1 MAVDALVMGLG
12 RFGGGMAAAESLLT
26 EGRRVLVTDLAEE
39 AALQTSVTKLRETF
53 GALVSFRLG
62 GHDQEDFA
70 QAELVIANPAVPQP
84 WNNPY
89 LQTAWDSGAT
99 VTTEIARTLGQLND
113 RKTIAI
119 TGSAGKSTTTAM
131 AHAALVAAGLPS
143 KRGGNLGES
152 LIGTPKEHTLVV
164 ELSSA
169 MAWWLYEAPKAPRPT
184 FNVALRTNLAPNHL
198 DWHGDMAHYARC
210 KQAILDHGKVALN
223 GSILPPYEGELLVP
237 GHHNRINA
245 AAALAAVTALAP
257 HRPATDFEKGLA
269 SFAGLPHRLER
280 VVVPHF
286 PDNGFWNDS
295 KATTTEAVALAIA
308 AVREKGPVRLIA
320 GGKGKGTDL
329 GPLCDLFGRC
339 VKTYTIGEIG
349 GELHRRAQGTC
360 MHAMTLDAAVAA
372 ATAELSLGEQLL
384 LSPGATSWDQFENYE
399 RRGEAFKTL
408 VQRPSESH
416 PN

>member
-1 MAVDALVMGLG
+1 MAVDAVVMGLG
-12 RFGGGMAAAESLLT
+12 RFGGGLAAAESLLA
-26 EGRRVLVTDLAEE
+26 EGRQVLVTDLAEE
-39 AALQTSVTKLRETF
+39 AALQAAVTKLRETF
-53 GALVSFRLG
+53 GTQVRFRLG
-62 GHDQEDFA
+62 GHEQEDFA
-70 QAELVIANPAVPQP
+70 KAELVIANPAVPQP
-84 WNNPY
+84 WHNPY

-99 VTTEIARTLGQLND
+99 VTTEIARTLDQLSD

-131 AHAALVAAGLPS
+131 THAALVAAGIPAT
-143 KRGGNLGES
+143 RGGNLGES
-152 LIGTPKEHTLVV
+152 LIGTPKDHTLVV

-184 FNVALRTNLAPNHL
+184 FDVALRTNLAPNHL
-198 DWHGDMAHYARC
+198 DWHGDMTHYAQC
-210 KQAILDHGKVALN
+210 KQAILNHAKVALD
-223 GSILPPYEGELLVP
+223 GTTLSPYEGELLVP

-257 HRPATDFEKGLA
+257 HRTATDFAEGLA

-286 PDNGFWNDS
+286 PNNGFWNDS
-295 KATTTEAVALAIA
+295 KATTAEAVALAIA

-329 GPLCDLFGRC
+329 GPLCDLFGQC

-349 GELHRRAQGTC
+349 EELYTCAQGACT
-360 MHAMTLDAAVAA
+360 HAVTLDAAVAA

-399 RRGEAFKTL
+399 KRGEVFRAL
-408 VQRPSESH
+408 VQRKS
-416 PN
+416 

>member
-1 MAVDALVMGLG
+1 MGLG
-12 RFGGGMAAAESLLT
+12 RFGGGLAAAESLLA
-26 EGRRVLVTDLAEE
+26 EGRQVLVTDLAEE
-39 AALQTSVTKLRETF
+39 AALQAAVTKLRETF
-53 GALVSFRLG
+53 GARVRFRLG
-62 GHDQEDFA
+62 GHQQEDFA

-84 WNNPY
+84 WDNPY
-89 LQTAWDSGAT
+89 LQTAWESGAT
-99 VTTEIARTLGQLND
+99 VTTEIARTLGQLSD

-131 AHAALVAAGLPS
+131 THAALVAAGIPAT
-143 KRGGNLGES
+143 RGGNLGES
-152 LIGTPKEHTLVV
+152 LVGTPKDHTLVV

-169 MAWWLYEAPKAPRPT
+169 MAWWLYEAQNAPRPT
-184 FNVALRTNLAPNHL
+184 FDVALRTNLAPNHL
-198 DWHGDMAHYARC
+198 DWHGDMAHYAQC
-210 KQAILDHGKVALN
+210 KQAILDNAKVALD
-223 GSILPPYEGELLVP
+223 GSTLSPYEGELLVP

-269 SFAGLPHRLER
+269 SFTGLPHRLER

-286 PDNGFWNDS
+286 PNNGFWNDS
-295 KATTTEAVALAIA
+295 KATTAEAVALAIA

-329 GPLCDLFGRC
+329 GPLCDLFGQC

-349 GELHRRAQGTC
+349 EELYTCAQGACT
-360 MHAMTLDAAVAA
+360 HAVTLDAAVAA
-372 ATAELSLGEQLL
+372 ATAELSVGEQLL

-399 RRGEAFKTL
+399 KRGEVFRAL
-408 VQRPSESH
+408 VQRKS
-416 PN
+416 

>member
-1 MAVDALVMGLG
+1 MGLG
-12 RFGGGMAAAESLLT
+12 RFGGGLAGAESLLA
-26 EGRRVLVTDLAEE
+26 EGRQVLVTDLAEE
-39 AALQTSVTKLRETF
+39 AALQAAVTKLRETF
-53 GALVSFRLG
+53 GAQVRFRLG
-62 GHDQEDFA
+62 GHEQEDFA

-84 WNNPY
+84 WDNPY
-89 LQTAWDSGAT
+89 LQTAWASGAT
-99 VTTEIARTLGQLND
+99 VTTEIARTLGQLID

-131 AHAALVAAGLPS
+131 THAALVAAGIPAT
-143 KRGGNLGES
+143 RGGNLGES
-152 LIGTPKEHTLVV
+152 LVGTPKDHTLVV

-184 FNVALRTNLAPNHL
+184 FDVALRTNLAPNHL
-198 DWHGDMAHYARC
+198 DWHGDMTHYAQC
-210 KQAILDHGKVALN
+210 KQAILDHAKVALD
-223 GSILPPYEGELLVP
+223 GSTLSPYEGELLVP

-257 HRPATDFEKGLA
+257 HRPTTDFEKGLA
-269 SFAGLPHRLER
+269 SFSGLPHRLER

-286 PDNGFWNDS
+286 PNNGFWNDS
-295 KATTTEAVALAIA
+295 KATTAEAVALAIA

-329 GPLCDLFGRC
+329 GPLCDLFRQC

-349 GELHRRAQGTC
+349 EELHTRAQGACT
-360 MHAMTLDAAVAA
+360 HAATLDAAVTA
-372 ATAELSLGEQLL
+372 ATAELSRGEQLL

-399 RRGEAFKTL
+399 RRGEAFRML
-408 VQRPSESH
+408 VQQS
-416 PN
+416 

>member
-1 MAVDALVMGLG
+1 MAVDAVVMGLG
-12 RFGGGMAAAESLLT
+12 RFGGGLSAAESLLA
-26 EGRRVLVTDLAEE
+26 EGRQVLVTDLAEE
-39 AALQTSVTKLRETF
+39 EALQASVTKLRETF
-53 GALVSFRLG
+53 GAQVSFRLG
-62 GHDQEDFA
+62 GHEQEDFA

-84 WNNPY
+84 WHNPY

-99 VTTEIARTLGQLND
+99 VTTEIARTLDQLID

-131 AHAALVAAGLPS
+131 THAALVAADIPAT
-143 KRGGNLGES
+143 RGGNLGES
-152 LIGTPKEHTLVV
+152 LNGTPKDHTLVV

-169 MAWWLYEAPKAPRPT
+169 MAWWLYEAPKAPQPT
-184 FNVALRTNLAPNHL
+184 FDVALRTNLAPNHL
-198 DWHGDMAHYARC
+198 DWHGDMAHYAQC
-210 KQAILDHGKVALN
+210 KQALLDHAKVALD
-223 GSILPPYEGELLVP
+223 GSTLSPYEGELLVP

-245 AAALAAVTALAP
+245 AAALAAAATLEP
-257 HRPATDFEKGLA
+257 NRPATDFEKGLA

-280 VVVPHF
+280 VVVPLF
-286 PDNGFWNDS
+286 PNNGFWNDS

-329 GPLCDLFGRC
+329 GPLCDLFGQC

-349 GELHRRAQGTC
+349 EELHRRAQSACT
-360 MHAMTLDAAVAA
+360 HAVTLDAAVAA
-372 ATAELSLGEQLL
+372 ATAELSRGEQLL

-399 RRGEAFKTL
+399 RRGEAFRML
-408 VQRPSESH
+408 VQQK
-416 PN
+416 N

>member
-1 MAVDALVMGLG
+1 
-12 RFGGGMAAAESLLT
+12 
-26 EGRRVLVTDLAEE
+26 
-39 AALQTSVTKLRETF
+39 
-53 GALVSFRLG
+53 
-62 GHDQEDFA
+62 
-70 QAELVIANPAVPQP
+70 
-84 WNNPY
+84 PY

-184 FNVALRTNLAPNHL
+184 FSVALRTNLAPNHL

-308 AVREKGPVRLIA
+308 AVREKGP
-320 GGKGKGTDL
+320 
-329 GPLCDLFGRC
+329 
-339 VKTYTIGEIG
+339 
-349 GELHRRAQGTC
+349 
-360 MHAMTLDAAVAA
+360 
-372 ATAELSLGEQLL
+372 
-384 LSPGATSWDQFENYE
+384 
-399 RRGEAFKTL
+399 
-408 VQRPSESH
+408 
-416 PN
+416 

>member
-1 MAVDALVMGLG
+1 MAVDAVVMGLG
-12 RFGGGMAAAESLLT
+12 RFGGGLAAAESLLA
-26 EGRRVLVTDLAEE
+26 EGRQVLVTDLAEE
-39 AALQTSVTKLRETF
+39 VALQASVTKLRETF
-53 GALVSFRLG
+53 GTQVSFRLG
-62 GHDQEDFA
+62 GHEQEDFA

-84 WNNPY
+84 WDNPY
-89 LQTAWDSGAT
+89 LQTAWASGAT
-99 VTTEIARTLGQLND
+99 VTTEIARTLDQLSD

-131 AHAALVAAGLPS
+131 IHAALVAAGIPAT
-143 KRGGNLGES
+143 RGGNLGES
-152 LIGTPKEHTLVV
+152 LIGTPKDHTLVV

-169 MAWWLYEAPKAPRPT
+169 MAWWLYEAPKAPEPI
-184 FNVALRTNLAPNHL
+184 FDVALRTNLAPNHL
-198 DWHGDMAHYARC
+198 DWHGDMAHYAQC
-210 KQAILDHGKVALN
+210 KQAILDHAKVALD
-223 GSILPPYEGELLVP
+223 GSTLAPYEGELLVP

-245 AAALAAVTALAP
+245 AAALAAVTGLET

-286 PDNGFWNDS
+286 PNNGFWNDS
-295 KATTTEAVALAIA
+295 KATTAEAVALAIA

-329 GPLCDLFGRC
+329 GPLCDLFRQC

-349 GELHRRAQGTC
+349 EELYARAQGACT
-360 MHAMTLDAAVAA
+360 HAVNLEAAVTA

-399 RRGEAFKTL
+399 RRGEAFRML
-408 VQRPSESH
+408 VQQS
-416 PN
+416 

>member
-1 MAVDALVMGLG
+1 MAVDAVVMGLG
-12 RFGGGMAAAESLLT
+12 RFGGGLAAAESLLA
-26 EGRRVLVTDLAEE
+26 EGRQVLVTDLAEE
-39 AALQTSVTKLRETF
+39 AALQAAVTKLRETF
-53 GALVSFRLG
+53 GAQVRFRLG
-62 GHDQEDFA
+62 GHEQEDFA
-70 QAELVIANPAVPQP
+70 QAELVIANPAIPQP
-84 WNNPY
+84 WDNPY

-99 VTTEIARTLGQLND
+99 VTTEIARTLDQLSD

-131 AHAALVAAGLPS
+131 THAALVAAGIPAT
-143 KRGGNLGES
+143 RGGNLGES
-152 LIGTPKEHTLVV
+152 LIGTPKDHTLVV

-169 MAWWLYEAPKAPRPT
+169 MAWWLYEAPKAPQPT
-184 FNVALRTNLAPNHL
+184 FDVALRTNLAPNHL
-198 DWHGDMAHYARC
+198 DWHGDMAHYAQC
-210 KQAILDHGKVALN
+210 KQAILDHAKVALD
-223 GSILPPYEGELLVP
+223 GSTLSPYEGELLVP

-257 HRPATDFEKGLA
+257 HRPATDFEQGLA
-269 SFAGLPHRLER
+269 SFSGLPHRLER

-286 PDNGFWNDS
+286 PNNGFWNDS
-295 KATTTEAVALAIA
+295 KATTAEAVALAIA

-329 GPLCDLFGRC
+329 GPLCDLFGQC

-349 GELHRRAQGTC
+349 EELYTCAQGACT
-360 MHAMTLDAAVAA
+360 HAVTLDAAVAA

-399 RRGEAFKTL
+399 KRGEVFRAL
-408 VQRPSESH
+408 VQRKS
-416 PN
+416 

>member
-1 MAVDALVMGLG
+1 MAVDAVVMGLG
-12 RFGGGMAAAESLLT
+12 RFGGGLSAAESLLA
-26 EGRRVLVTDLAEE
+26 EGRQVLVTDLAEE
-39 AALQTSVTKLRETF
+39 EALQASVTKLRETF
-53 GALVSFRLG
+53 GAQVSFRLG
-62 GHDQEDFA
+62 GHEQEDFA

-84 WNNPY
+84 WHNPY

-99 VTTEIARTLGQLND
+99 VTTEIARTLGQLSD

-131 AHAALVAAGLPS
+131 THAALVAADIPAT
-143 KRGGNLGES
+143 RGGNLGES
-152 LIGTPKEHTLVV
+152 LNGTPKDHTLVV

-169 MAWWLYEAPKAPRPT
+169 MAWWLYEAPKAPQPT
-184 FNVALRTNLAPNHL
+184 FDVALRTNLAPNHL
-198 DWHGDMAHYARC
+198 DWHGDMAHYAQC
-210 KQAILDHGKVALN
+210 KQALLDHAKVALD
-223 GSILPPYEGELLVP
+223 GSTLSPYEGELLVP

-245 AAALAAVTALAP
+245 AAALAAAATLEP
-257 HRPATDFEKGLA
+257 NRPATDFEKGLA

-286 PDNGFWNDS
+286 PNNGFWNDS

-329 GPLCDLFGRC
+329 GPLCDLFGQC

-349 GELHRRAQGTC
+349 EELHRRAQSACT
-360 MHAMTLDAAVAA
+360 HAVTLDAAVAA
-372 ATAELSLGEQLL
+372 ATAELSRGEQLL

-399 RRGEAFKTL
+399 RRGEAFRML
-408 VQRPSESH
+408 VQQK
-416 PN
+416 N

>member
-12 RFGGGMAAAESLLT
+12 RFGGGLAAAESLLT
-26 EGRRVLVTDLAEE
+26 EGRQVLVTDLAEE
-39 AALQTSVTKLRETF
+39 AALQDSITKLRETF
-53 GALVSFRLG
+53 GAQVRFRLG

-84 WNNPY
+84 WHNPY
-89 LQTAWDSGAT
+89 LQTAWETGAT
-99 VTTEIARTLGQLND
+99 VTTEIARTLGQLSD
-113 RKTIAI
+113 HKTIAI

-131 AHAALVAAGLPS
+131 THAALVAAGIPVA
-143 KRGGNLGES
+143 RGGNLGGS
-152 LIGTPKEHTLVV
+152 LIGTPKDHTLVV

-169 MAWWLYEAPKAPRPT
+169 MAWWLYEAPKAPQPT
-184 FNVALRTNLAPNHL
+184 FDVALRTNLAPNHL

-210 KQAILDHGKVALN
+210 KQAILDHAKVALD
-223 GSILPPYEGELLVP
+223 GTKLSPYEGELMVP

-245 AAALAAVTALAP
+245 AAALAAVTALEP
-257 HRPATDFEKGLA
+257 HCPATDFEKGLA
-269 SFAGLPHRLER
+269 SFTGLPHRLER
-280 VVVPHF
+280 VIVPHF

-295 KATTTEAVALAIA
+295 KATTAEAVALAIA

-320 GGKGKGTDL
+320 GGRSKGTDL
-329 GPLCDLFGRC
+329 SPLCDLFGQC

-349 GELHRRAQGTC
+349 EELHNRAQGACT
-360 MHAMTLDAAVAA
+360 HAVTLDAAVTA
-372 ATAELSLGEQLL
+372 ATSELSDGEQLL

-399 RRGEAFKTL
+399 RRGEAFKKL
-408 VQRPSESH
+408 IQRPSETY

>member
-1 MAVDALVMGLG
+1 MGLG
-12 RFGGGMAAAESLLT
+12 RFGGGLSAAESLLA
-26 EGRRVLVTDLAEE
+26 EGRQVLVTDLAEE
-39 AALQTSVTKLRETF
+39 EALQASVTKLRETF
-53 GALVSFRLG
+53 GAQVSFRLG
-62 GHDQEDFA
+62 GHEQEDFA

-84 WNNPY
+84 WHNPY

-99 VTTEIARTLGQLND
+99 VTTEIARTLGQLSD

-131 AHAALVAAGLPS
+131 THAALVAADIPAT
-143 KRGGNLGES
+143 RGGNLGES
-152 LIGTPKEHTLVV
+152 LNGTPKDHTLVV

-169 MAWWLYEAPKAPRPT
+169 MAWWLYEAPKAPQPT
-184 FNVALRTNLAPNHL
+184 FDVALRTNLAPNHL
-198 DWHGDMAHYARC
+198 DWHGDMAHYAQC
-210 KQAILDHGKVALN
+210 KQALLDHAKVALD
-223 GSILPPYEGELLVP
+223 GSTLSPYEGELLVP

-245 AAALAAVTALAP
+245 AAALAAAATLEP
-257 HRPATDFEKGLA
+257 NRPATDFEKGLA

-286 PDNGFWNDS
+286 PNNGFWNDS

-329 GPLCDLFGRC
+329 GPLCDLFGQC

-349 GELHRRAQGTC
+349 EELHRRAQSACT
-360 MHAMTLDAAVAA
+360 HAVTLDAAVAA
-372 ATAELSLGEQLL
+372 ATAELSRGEQLL

-399 RRGEAFKTL
+399 RRGEAFRML
-408 VQRPSESH
+408 VQQK
-416 PN
+416 N

>member
-1 MAVDALVMGLG
+1 MAVDAVVMGLG
-12 RFGGGMAAAESLLT
+12 RFGGGLAAAESLLA
-26 EGRRVLVTDLAEE
+26 EGRQVLVTDLAEE
-39 AALQTSVTKLRETF
+39 AALQAAVTKLRATF
-53 GALVSFRLG
+53 GARVRFRLG
-62 GHDQEDFA
+62 GHQQEDFA

-84 WNNPY
+84 WDNPY
-89 LQTAWDSGAT
+89 LQTAWESGAT
-99 VTTEIARTLGQLND
+99 VTTEIARTLGQLSD

-131 AHAALVAAGLPS
+131 THAALVAAGIPAT
-143 KRGGNLGES
+143 RGGNLGES
-152 LIGTPKEHTLVV
+152 LVGTPKDHTLVV

-169 MAWWLYEAPKAPRPT
+169 MAWWLYEAPKAPQPT
-184 FNVALRTNLAPNHL
+184 FDVALRTNLAPNHL
-198 DWHGDMAHYARC
+198 DWHGDMAHYAQC
-210 KQAILDHGKVALN
+210 KQAILDHAKVALD
-223 GSILPPYEGELLVP
+223 GSTLSPYEGELLVP

-245 AAALAAVTALAP
+245 AAALAAVTALVP

-269 SFAGLPHRLER
+269 SFTGLPHRLER

-286 PDNGFWNDS
+286 PNNGFWNDS
-295 KATTTEAVALAIA
+295 KATTAEAVALAIA

-329 GPLCDLFGRC
+329 SPLCDLFGQC

-349 GELHRRAQGTC
+349 EELYTCAQGACT
-360 MHAMTLDAAVAA
+360 HAVTLDAAVAA

-399 RRGEAFKTL
+399 KRGEVFRAL
-408 VQRPSESH
+408 VQRKS
-416 PN
+416 

>member
-1 MAVDALVMGLG
+1 MAVDAVVMGLG
-12 RFGGGMAAAESLLT
+12 RFGGGLSAAESLLA
-26 EGRRVLVTDLAEE
+26 EGRQVLVTDLAEE
-39 AALQTSVTKLRETF
+39 EALQASVTKLRETF
-53 GALVSFRLG
+53 GAQVSFRLG

-84 WNNPY
+84 WKNPY
-89 LQTAWDSGAT
+89 LKSAWQAGAT
-99 VTTEIARTLGQLND
+99 ITTEIARTLSQLSD

-131 AHAALVAAGLPS
+131 THAALVAAGIPAT
-143 KRGGNLGES
+143 RGGNLGES
-152 LIGTPKEHTLVV
+152 LLGTPKDHTLVV

-198 DWHGDMAHYARC
+198 DWHGDMGHYAQC
-210 KQAILDHGKVALN
+210 KQAILDHAKVSLD
-223 GSILPPYEGELLVP
+223 GSTLSSYEGELLVP

-257 HRPATDFEKGLA
+257 HPPAADFAKGLA
-269 SFAGLPHRLER
+269 LFTGLPHRLEQ

-295 KATTTEAVALAIA
+295 KATTAEAVALAIA

-329 GPLCDLFGRC
+329 GPLCDLFDQC

-349 GELHRRAQGTC
+349 KELHTRAQGPC
-360 MHAMTLDAAVAA
+360 MHAMNLDAAVTA
-372 ATAELSLGEQLL
+372 ATSELMPGEQLL

-399 RRGEAFKTL
+399 RRGEAFKKL
-408 VQRPSESH
+408 VQHS
-416 PN
+416 

>member
-1 MAVDALVMGLG
+1 MAVDAVVMGLG
-12 RFGGGMAAAESLLT
+12 RFGGGLSAAESLLA
-26 EGRRVLVTDLAEE
+26 EGRQVLVTDLAEE
-39 AALQTSVTKLRETF
+39 EALQASVTKLRETF
-53 GALVSFRLG
+53 GAQVSFRLG
-62 GHDQEDFA
+62 GHEQEDFA

-84 WNNPY
+84 WHNPY

-99 VTTEIARTLGQLND
+99 VTTEIARTLGQLSD

-131 AHAALVAAGLPS
+131 THAALVAADIPAT
-143 KRGGNLGES
+143 RGGNLGES
-152 LIGTPKEHTLVV
+152 LNGTPKGHTLVV

-169 MAWWLYEAPKAPRPT
+169 MAWWLYEAPKAPQPT
-184 FNVALRTNLAPNHL
+184 FDVALRTNLAPNHL
-198 DWHGDMAHYARC
+198 DWHGDMAHYAQC
-210 KQAILDHGKVALN
+210 KQALLDHAKVALD
-223 GSILPPYEGELLVP
+223 GSTLSPYAGELMVP
-237 GHHNRINA
+237 GHHNRVNA
-245 AAALAAVTALAP
+245 AAALAAAATLAP

-286 PDNGFWNDS
+286 PNNGFWNDS

-320 GGKGKGTDL
+320 GGKGKATDL
-329 GPLCDLFGRC
+329 GPLCDLFGQC

-349 GELHRRAQGTC
+349 EELHRRTQSACT
-360 MHAMTLDAAVAA
+360 HAVTLDAAVAA
-372 ATAELSLGEQLL
+372 ATAELSRGEQLL

-399 RRGEAFKTL
+399 RRGEAFRML
-408 VQRPSESH
+408 VQQK
-416 PN
+416 N